1 MNCTINRLLL
11 LGVVLALCA
20 CDRPATVD
28 QIFINA
34 EVYTVN
40 PAQPWAQ
47 ALAVRDGLI
56 VGVGEQHEI
65 LAAFDGA
72 VTDLGGK
79 MMLPGFHDSHSHLIY
94 GGLELR
100 QCLLYESTS
109 VDELIAKIQVC
120 DATLEPDEWLVGAG
134 WNLSLFEL
142 ANPSKVILDNINP
155 NRMMFLKGADGH
167 SAWVSSK
174 ALARAGIAAETP
186 DPPEGLIERDSFGEP
201 SGTLR
206 ESAMTLVESLLPGA
220 LPEDLV
226 EAAESA
232 IALAHQLGITSVID
246 AAATEAY
253 ARAFDTLASEGRL
266 NLRLQLAMPVISPFF
281 DQASQEAVL
290 VTDRGLD
297 QLVRRDAAKIFV
309 DGVLEGETAA
319 LLEPYLGESPHS
331 GMLVTP
337 PEALNALVV
346 EMDSRQIQMMF
357 HAIGDR
363 GVRVALD
370 AVEAAQNVN
379 GDRGLR
385 HHISHLQMID
395 PVDRPRFKALGV
407 SANFQALWA
416 LPDGYIM
423 EINLPAVGEQRV
435 SQMYPIGSLEAE
447 GARIVGGSDWPI
459 SSMNPLAAIET
470 AITRADAEGKIPGT
484 LNLAE
489 AVSLETMLRAYTLEG
504 AFLMHQELVTGSL
517 EVGKQADLVVLSENL
532 FDVDVAR
539 ISDVAVERTFFSG
552 QQVYPK

>member
-1 MNCTINRLLL
+1 
-11 LGVVLALCA
+11 
-20 CDRPATVD
+20 
-28 QIFINA
+28 
-34 EVYTVN
+34 
-40 PAQPWAQ
+40 
-47 ALAVRDGLI
+47 
-56 VGVGEQHEI
+56 
-65 LAAFDGA
+65 
-72 VTDLGGK
+72 
-79 MMLPGFHDSHSHLIY
+79 
-94 GGLELR
+94 
-100 QCLLYESTS
+100 
-109 VDELIAKIQVC
+109 
-120 DATLEPDEWLVGAG
+120 
-134 WNLSLFEL
+134 
-142 ANPSKVILDNINP
+142 
-155 NRMMFLKGADGH
+155 
-167 SAWVSSK
+167 
-174 ALARAGIAAETP
+174 
-186 DPPEGLIERDSFGEP
+186 
-201 SGTLR
+201 
-206 ESAMTLVESLLPGA
+206 
-220 LPEDLV
+220 
-226 EAAESA
+226 
-232 IALAHQLGITSVID
+232 
-246 AAATEAY
+246 
-253 ARAFDTLASEGRL
+253 
-266 NLRLQLAMPVISPFF
+266 PVISPFF